1 MQETGKA
8 GEILAVTFDSSD
20 ELINY
25 INDGTLQG
33 LIIQDPWGMGN
44 MGVKAAY
51 DAAINGKALAPF
63 VDTGATLVTK
73 ANINDPAVDAKL
85 NPSLDCKP

>member
-1 MQETGKA
+1 
-8 GEILAVTFDSSD
+8 
-20 ELINY
+20 
-25 INDGTLQG
+25 
-33 LIIQDPWGMGN
+33 MGN

-51 DAAINGKALAPF
+51 EASQNGKVLAPF

>member
-1 MQETGKA
+1 
-8 GEILAVTFDSSD
+8 
-20 ELINY
+20 
-25 INDGTLQG
+25 
-33 LIIQDPWGMGN
+33 MGN

-51 DAAINGKALAPF
+51 DAAINGKTLAPF

-73 ANINDPAVDAKL
+73 ANINDPDVDAKL